1 MSGPS
6 TNTCS
11 KGKQVQVESPTDIAP
26 GSFQASP
33 SPTVESPSESSE
45 SEEEPTAMSE
55 PTRLTREVSVAST
68 ATTALVDLPIK
79 LGTPPK
85 FTGTPDSL
93 ANLIFYCNIEFTIK
107 LLTYSKDS
115 KKVIYLIS
123 HLGLASNNTA
133 FTWAYTMYKKRDAC
147 LSDFN
152 KFCKQLEGFYGDAEE
167 YSVAEAENKLEKL
180 KQTKACAEYA
190 ATFDQLMATLGFNNQ
205 AKLTLFKRGLKPQIW
220 TALARLN
227 KTLNHYQDL

>member
-11 KGKQVQVESPTDIAP
+11 KGKQVRVESPTDIAP

-45 SEEEPTAMSE
+45 SKEEPTAMSE
-55 PTRLTREVSVAST
+55 PTHSTREVSVAST

-93 ANLIFYCNIEFTIK
+93 ADLIFYCNREFTVK
-107 LLTYSKDS
+107 PLTYSEDS
-115 KKVIYLIS
+115 TKVIYLIS
-123 HLGLASNNTA
+123 YLDLASNNAA
-133 FTWAYTMYKKRDAC
+133 FIWACAMYKEGDAC
-147 LSDFN
+147 LLDFN

-180 KQTKACAEYA
+180 KQTKAYAEYA
-190 ATFDQLMATLGFNNQ
+190 ATFDQLTATLGFNNQ
-205 AKLTLFKRGLKPQIW
+205 AKLTLFKHRLKPQIW
-220 TALARLN
+220 TALAGLN
-227 KTLNHYQDL
+227 KTLDHYQDL